1 MSSAEQKNTL
11 QYAFLNKLRK
21 EKVPVTIFL
30 INGIKLEGII
40 TWFDSF
46 SVLLERGNHQQLVY
60 KHAISTIFS
69 ANPILIFDEEETL
82 EE

>member
-1 MSSAEQKNTL
+1 MTFSEQKNNL
-11 QYAFLNKLRK
+11 QHTFLNKLRK

-46 SVLLERGNHQQLVY
+46 SVLLKRGNHQQLS
-60 KHAISTIFS
+60 ISMPSQPFFLL
-69 ANPILIFDEEETL
+69 ILYLSLTKKRP
-82 EE
+82 